1 MPSHAGEPFWVFLVL
16 PRPADHEYERYRKD
30 RRMVLEALC
39 MIVKHLHPD
48 ALDIAGIA
56 VEPRDE
62 EISEDLLYMDGRDWT
77 DEMRASA
84 KKLYDDT
91 GYFSRGERS
100 ESVVR
105 EFPVSP

>member
-1 MPSHAGEPFWVFLVL
+1 
-16 PRPADHEYERYRKD
+16 
-30 RRMVLEALC
+30 

-77 DEMRASA
+77 HEMRASA